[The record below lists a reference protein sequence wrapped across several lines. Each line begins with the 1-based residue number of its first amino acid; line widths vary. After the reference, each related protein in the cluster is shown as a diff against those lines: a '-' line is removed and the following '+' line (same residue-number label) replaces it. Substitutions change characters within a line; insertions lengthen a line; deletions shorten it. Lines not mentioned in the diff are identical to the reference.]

1 MLRDLRIIDLS
12 LPIREGMFE
21 VAGHENVS
29 FVDTK
34 TYTRDRFRTTALHMS
49 AHAGTHIDYPAHLD
63 PAGAAIGDDADPIM
77 PACQLTPAAVLR
89 FFEKRGTPPLDEY
102 RWGDEITA
110 DEVAAAFDAVAD
122 SLADEAGGDPVIPS
136 AAAQREESRPG
147 TPRTPFG
154 VIAATGWNDH
164 WFDADF
170 RRRGGPTLAD
180 DAVRLLLDRGARYLA
195 SDFTFTFEPG
205 RCHDL
210 VLCHPDG
217 DRFLVEGLCNLRAI
231 REPVVWLFVAPLKL
245 VGREATPA
253 QVYALEPSAR

>member
-1 MLRDLRIIDLS
+1 MLGELRIIDLS
-12 LPIREGMFE
+12 LPVRAGMFD

-29 FVDTK
+29 FLDTK
-34 TYTRDRFRTTALHMS
+34 TYADDRYRATALQMS
-49 AHAGTHIDYPAHLD
+49 VHAGTHIDYPAHLHPD
-63 PAGAAIGDDADPIM
+63 GIAIGDEPDPIM
-77 PACQLTPAAVLR
+77 PACQLTPAGVLR
-89 FFEKRGTPPLDEY
+89 FLDKQGTPPLEEY
-102 RWGDEITA
+102 RWGDEISA
-110 DEVAAAFDAVAD
+110 DEVAAALDPIAER
-122 SLADEAGGDPVIPS
+122 LADEAAGG
-136 AAAQREESRPG
+136 
-147 TPRTPFG
+147 PFG
-154 VIAATGWNDH
+154 VIVATGWNDH
-164 WFDADF
+164 WFEYDF
-170 RRRGGPTLAD
+170 RRRGGPTLSD
-180 DAVRLLLDRGARYLA
+180 DAVRVLMDRGARYLG

>member
-34 TYTRDRFRTTALHMS
+34 TYARDRFRTTALHMS

-77 PACQLTPAAVLR
+77 PACTLTPAAVLR
-89 FFEKRGTPPLDEY
+89 FFDKQGTPPLDEY

-110 DEVAAAFDAVAD
+110 DEVVATLDPIAARL
-122 SLADEAGGDPVIPS
+122 SDEAAGG
-136 AAAQREESRPG
+136 
-147 TPRTPFG
+147 PFG
-154 VIAATGWNDH
+154 VIIATGWNDH
-164 WFDADF
+164 WFDVDF
-170 RRRGGPTLAD
+170 RRRGGPTLSD

-210 VLCHPDG
+210 VLRHPDG
-217 DRFLVEGLCNLRAI
+217 NRFLVEGLCNLRAI

-245 VGREATPA
+245 VGREAAPA
-253 QVYALEPSAR
+253 QVYAFERSAR